1 MSIELNLNWFLFFF
15 SCFLSRSFG
24 MYLTQFPQ
32 GFGVTSVI
40 ECRQVW
46 RLYYLCL
53 LCSLGSFMRVCF
65 CYFYDIRLPEE
76 LQRAVTLRPL
86 SINHI
91 QLPSIVPGYQ
101 SLMTTPPDPCG
112 PVGLTSRHKSNRVG
126 LHTEPFWVAVTESH
140 RLVDRKSHFFSRKSS
155 GLFFMCCQCVLGQRA
170 RGSGSEPAILL
181 NTAAHGQ
188 DCTTRQHKKL
198 NQELIGL
205 NPNQITVSDSSYNFL
220 FSVNQSE

>member
-1 MSIELNLNWFLFFF
+1 MLLFFPF
-15 SCFLSRSFG
+15 SPDHWVCIWRNSLKALVLHLSLNVGKFG
-24 MYLTQFPQ
+24 
-32 GFGVTSVI
+32 GCI
-40 ECRQVW
+40 I
-46 RLYYLCL
+46 CL

-76 LQRAVTLRPL
+76 LWWAVTLRPL

-140 RLVDRKSHFFSRKSS
+140 RLVDRKSHFFSRKAS
-155 GLFFMCCQCVLGQRA
+155 GLFFLCCQCVLGQRA
-170 RGSGSEPAILL
+170 RGSGSEPAIL
-181 NTAAHGQ
+181 H
-188 DCTTRQHKKL
+188 CTL
-198 NQELIGL
+198 AQE
-205 NPNQITVSDSSYNFL
+205 T
-220 FSVNQSE
+220 QSRIDRIESESNYGVIHLTTSCFQ